1 MTKSYSRSY
10 GKLGLIGISLIA
22 VIEACSVA
30 ASILDAMGDEGNLNL
45 NGSGGDAQQET
56 CINSSIV
63 NVTSS
68 RPVDVIFV
76 IDDSGSMIEE
86 LDAISKNINKH
97 FAEVMDN
104 AGLDY
109 RVIMIVKHGKTS
121 LNGNLAVCIEAPLS
135 TIPIGGCDKLSAEDP
150 PGNNPGKFYHYSY
163 DVQSNDSLCLILDT
177 LNSANNHVDDFGL
190 APLGW
195 IKWLRKSAFKIF
207 IEVTD
212 DMASCLWYPDINA
225 VDINAVPKGKKSFN
239 DYNSSVGGMI
249 TAIEF
254 DKTLLKL
261 APDQFGTKE
270 KRNYAFYSI
279 VGMMEKPNAIDDD
292 TGLLID
298 ANGKADD
305 LFSPSEGV
313 VVDTCSTAMNSGEGY
328 QWLSKMTG
336 GLRFPVCQ
344 AGNFDL
350 VFEKLATS
358 IDSIT
363 KTICEINIP
372 HEKVNGKID
381 LETIQIEVETIDGDL
396 VILNRVD
403 GQSSCT
409 DMSNEFYYDS
419 VANTVALCPN
429 TCIESKSVT
438 KTIKMT
444 AGCIEKIN

>member
-1 MTKSYSRSY
+1 MTKSSSRSY
-10 GKLGLIGISLIA
+10 GKLGLVGISLIGI
-22 VIEACSVA
+22 IEACSAA
-30 ASILDAMGDEGNLNL
+30 ASILEASGDVGGNLNL

-56 CINSSIV
+56 CINSLV
-63 NVTSS
+63 TDVTST

-76 IDDSGSMIEE
+76 IDDSGSMTEE

-97 FAEVMDN
+97 FAGVMDG

-109 RVIMIVKHGKTS
+109 RVIIIVKHGPKS
-121 LNGNLAVCIEAPLS
+121 SIGNLTVCIEAPLS
-135 TIPIGGCDKLSAEDP
+135 TIPVNECNKLSASDP

-177 LNSANNHVDDFGL
+177 LNSANNYIDDFGL
-190 APLGW
+190 APSGW

-207 IEVTD
+207 IEITD
-212 DMASCLWYPDINA
+212 DMPSCTWYPDVN
-225 VDINAVPKGKKSFN
+225 VVPKGKKSFN
-239 DYNSSVGGMI
+239 DYNSSIGGMI
-249 TAIEF
+249 MALEF
-254 DKTLLKL
+254 DKALLKL
-261 APDQFGTKE
+261 APEQFGTKD

-279 VGMMEKPNAIDDD
+279 VGMLEKPNAIDDD

-313 VVDTCSTAMNSGEGY
+313 VIDTCSTAMNAGEGY
-328 QWLSKMTG
+328 QWLSKITG

-344 AGNFDL
+344 AASFDV
-350 VFEKLATS
+350 VFEKIALS

-363 KTICEINIP
+363 SVVCEINIP

-381 LETIQIEVETIDGDL
+381 LATVQIQVETINGEL
-396 VILNRVD
+396 IVLNRVD

-409 DMSNEFYYDS
+409 NMSNEFYYDS
-419 VANTVALCPN
+419 VADTIVLCTN
-429 TCIESKSVT
+429 TCTESKSAT
-438 KTIKMT
+438 KKIKMT
-444 AGCIEKIN
+444 AGCIEKID

>member
-1 MTKSYSRSY
+1 MTKSSSQRYS
-10 GKLGLIGISLIA
+10 KLGLVAISLLAI
-22 VIEACSVA
+22 IGACSAA
-30 ASILDAMGDEGNLNL
+30 ASILSSAGGT
-45 NGSGGDAQQET
+45 GGGDFSGFGGGDSAKT
-56 CINSSIV
+56 CV
-63 NVTSS
+63 DALVTNISTV

-86 LDAISKNINKH
+86 LEAISKNINKH

-135 TIPIGGCDKLSAEDP
+135 TIPVGECGKLSAGDP

-225 VDINAVPKGKKSFN
+225 VPKGKKSFN

-279 VGMMEKPNAIDDD
+279 IGMMEKPNAIDDD
-292 TGLLID
+292 TDLLID

-313 VVDTCSTAMNSGEGY
+313 VIDICSTAMNSGEGY

-344 AGNFDL
+344 AASFDV
-350 VFEKLATS
+350 VFEKIALS

-363 KTICEINIP
+363 STACVLSISTNGVEGQVDVTTVQVEI
-372 HEKVNGKID
+372 K
-381 LETIQIEVETIDGDL
+381 TIDGELQTLHAVSDQSACSAA
-396 VILNRVD
+396 VD
-403 GQSSCT
+403 
-409 DMSNEFYYDS
+409 EFYYDKD
-419 VANTVALCPN
+419 ANTVMLCPN
-429 TCIESKSVT
+429 TCIESKSDS
-438 KTIKMT
+438 KEIKLT
-444 AGCIEKIN
+444 AGCIPIVE